1 VRFPQSP
8 VHKLLLPFLGMRA
21 KRLTVEASRL
31 RELRASAAPSVRGS
45 SVVLY
50 SRAEQRHSSSS
61 LACDV
66 VEAPYASLSTWRK
79 NAVIGLART
88 PRRLKKVA
96 IAEMFEVSS
105 SCTFSSC
112 SLDLNP
118 RRLCLAPLR
127 SPPRGSWSMPP
138 KKPKAK
144 PVRTSPLSV
153 SFLLTH
159 VS

>member
-1 VRFPQSP
+1 MRFPQSP
-8 VHKLLLPFLGMRA
+8 VHKLLLPFLGIRV
-21 KRLTVEASRL
+21 KRLTVEASR
-31 RELRASAAPSVRGS
+31 LRASAAPSVRGS

-79 NAVIGLART
+79 NAVIALTRT
-88 PRRLKKVA
+88 PRRLKKV